1 MSYILKTMDG
11 GKFTITDGE
20 AKKLV
25 NAKGMVMIKSCGSII
40 NTASISTIFPESQAD
55 EIEDKKNQQ
64 TGVLHDGTL
73 VKRHFGKWVDANNQV
88 PDDKGN
94 YQPLNL
100 DSNYYPEIA
109 RDCVPTE
116 KEFELKYRRLQPSF
130 RLQIMLN
137 GSNPERS
144 GGMESVSKLLK
155 DK

>member
-1 MSYILKTMDG
+1 MYKIIMMS
-11 GKFTITDGE
+11 GE
-20 AKKLV
+20 TYLV
-25 NAKGMVMIKSCGSII
+25 NKSEYLIIMEADKGIFVPRLEAFI
-40 NTASISTIFPESQAD
+40 NKASISTAYPENKSN

-64 TGVLHDGTL
+64 TGVLHDGTQ
-73 VKRHFGKWVDANNQV
+73 VRKHFGQWVDANNQV